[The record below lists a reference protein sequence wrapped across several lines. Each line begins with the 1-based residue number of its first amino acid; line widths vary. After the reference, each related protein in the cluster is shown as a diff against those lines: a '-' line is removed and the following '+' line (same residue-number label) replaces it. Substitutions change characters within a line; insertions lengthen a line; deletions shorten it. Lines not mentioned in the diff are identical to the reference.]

1 VPKSS
6 AGILLYRRKDGGL
19 EVFLVHPGGP
29 FWVSKDHG
37 AWSIPKG
44 LFEEDE
50 DPLAAARREFLEETG
65 FELKGAPHALT
76 PRRQASGKII
86 HAWAVEGELDAS
98 QLRSNTFTMEWPK
111 GSGKVREFPEVDRG
125 EWFALAEAKRR
136 LQPGQVP
143 FLEELE
149 ERFGGAMG
157 Q

>member
-6 AGILLYRRKDGGL
+6 AGILLYRRKEGGL

-29 FWVSKDHG
+29 FWVKKDDG

-65 FELKGAPHALT
+65 FELKGTPHPLK

-86 HAWAVEGELDAS
+86 HAWAVEGEADAS
-98 QLRSNTFTMEWPK
+98 HLRSNTFTMEWPK

-125 EWFALAEAKRR
+125 EWFALPEAKRR

-149 ERFGGAMG
+149 ARFGGAMG